1 MQNVCRSTQ
10 RPSCR
15 TSTSASALAK
25 EKFDED
31 PLPVGDRDARLR
43 LKEEIAR
50 YDLAKHI
57 VELEVD
63 GYTVLPP
70 GKAAPDELH

>member
-1 MQNVCRSTQ
+1 MSIDAEAFVQDLDER
-10 RPSCR
+10 R
-15 TSTSASALAK
+15 ALAK

-50 YDLAKHI
+50 FEARAGSGTSK
-57 VELEVD
+57 
-63 GYTVLPP
+63 G
-70 GKAAPDELH
+70 